1 MKNMFVVLAILAS
14 LMVSSV
20 ALAQGT
26 SGKVYSVPESMLT
39 ETQKAQLKAQEVQS
53 TVETSVE
60 TAGKYAGIGREVGA
74 AFREILSAANEESNK
89 FANTKVGVF
98 AMVLIAWKIMGT
110 DALQLVGG
118 TFFALIWLPIWI
130 IAFFRIAL
138 PRRVLAQ
145 VSAEGAKTYE
155 TIDPAGEYYPL
166 WFWLIFLVM
175 VGLNALIVF
184 PKNAYIHTASKEA
197 VFSTIFP

>member
-1 MKNMFVVLAILAS
+1 MKNLFVVLAILVS
-14 LMVSSV
+14 LVVSSV
-20 ALAQGT
+20 ALAQNST
-26 SGKVYSVPESMLT
+26 SGKVYSVPENMLT

-53 TVETSVE
+53 TVQTSVE

-89 FANTKVGVF
+89 FANTRVGVF

-130 IAFFRIAL
+130 IAFFRMGL
-138 PRRVLAQ
+138 PRRVLSQ
-145 VSAEGAKTYE
+145 VTAEGAKSYE
-155 TIDPAGEYYPL
+155 TVDPIGEYYPFY
-166 WFWLIFLVM
+166 FWLIFLAM
-175 VGLNALIVF
+175 VGINALIVF
-184 PKNAYIHTASKEA
+184 P
-197 VFSTIFP
+197 